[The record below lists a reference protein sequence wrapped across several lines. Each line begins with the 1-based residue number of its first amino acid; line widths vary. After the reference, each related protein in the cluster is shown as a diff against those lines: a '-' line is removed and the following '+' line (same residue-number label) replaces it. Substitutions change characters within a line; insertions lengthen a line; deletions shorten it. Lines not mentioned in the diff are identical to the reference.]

1 MNRRNSGYFNNF
13 DNNNSNN
20 KNFELEYYSLL
31 GKVSKNTNA
40 FFLKK
45 DDNNYDSNWTNNS
58 RLDSYTKTNKNKL
71 VFKPLSVSNSL
82 KLLKNNNSNSNNNF
96 NKFSL
101 KKKKFPLTKKDIIN
115 FLENDKKNNN
125 NYYYFSS
132 KNSTYKKEKLK
143 DEIITNLMS
152 KNLFKHKLNNNK
164 NLFKD
169 KTKQMYGFRSFNKN
183 YNNHNNNNKNK
194 DNFYK
199 STITNSNKFYN
210 F

>member
-20 KNFELEYYSLL
+20 KNFESEYYSLL

-82 KLLKNNNSNSNNNF
+82 KLLKKNNNNNF

-101 KKKKFPLTKKDIIN
+101 KKKKFPLTKKEIIN

>member
-1 MNRRNSGYFNNF
+1 
-13 DNNNSNN
+13 
-20 KNFELEYYSLL
+20 
-31 GKVSKNTNA
+31 
-40 FFLKK
+40 
-45 DDNNYDSNWTNNS
+45 
-58 RLDSYTKTNKNKL
+58 
-71 VFKPLSVSNSL
+71 
-82 KLLKNNNSNSNNNF
+82 
-96 NKFSL
+96 
-101 KKKKFPLTKKDIIN
+101 
-115 FLENDKKNNN
+115 
-125 NYYYFSS
+125 
-132 KNSTYKKEKLK
+132 
-143 DEIITNLMS
+143 MS